1 MGLFS
6 DCHQYYSS
14 AEQLTDSDADALG
27 NNYTLQFDSYC
38 LLDVIFTYRCCY
50 HQVSVCIPLKF
61 SRGYS
66 TSENAL
72 FGRSCC
78 NMGED
83 LEHWLWLSWRTGR

>member
-50 HQVSVCIPLKF
+50 HHVSVRIPLKF

-66 TSENAL
+66 TSAKGTFWKIML
-72 FGRSCC
+72 
-78 NMGED
+78 
-83 LEHWLWLSWRTGR
+83 